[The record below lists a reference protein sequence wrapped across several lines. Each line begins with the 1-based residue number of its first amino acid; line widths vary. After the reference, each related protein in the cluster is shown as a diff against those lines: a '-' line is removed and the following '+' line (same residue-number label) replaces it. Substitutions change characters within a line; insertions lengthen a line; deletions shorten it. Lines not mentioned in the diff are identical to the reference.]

1 MGASPSDNYMNLHC
15 LLQGWLYLFTFGGRM
30 IIKWIV
36 NIGSADMD
44 QNEVAQDRNSGDL
57 F

>member
-1 MGASPSDNYMNLHC
+1 
-15 LLQGWLYLFTFGGRM
+15 M